1 MKKEGGHL
9 MNKTLE
15 LQFQTESG
23 ATSTLSVDSPKE
35 PVNPADVKAA
45 MESIIDQDVFVTPT
59 GALVGIKGA
68 RVVARGVEDVEFE

>member
-1 MKKEGGHL
+1 MIKKGGYR

-35 PVNPADVKAA
+35 PINPADVKAV
-45 MESIIDQDVFVTPT
+45 MENILAQDVFVTPT